1 MEEKLFS
8 ICIPSYNRPAEI
20 RRLLNSIDT
29 THVDEVEIVI
39 CEDKSPKREE
49 IRKQVLDFKS
59 KTQYEVNY
67 IENEEN
73 CGYDKNLRNLIR
85 AAKGH
90 FIIFMGDNYTRIC
103 SRIFIACFC
112 QQIHLIKKRTIK
124 FFAFKL

>member
-49 IRKQVLDFKS
+49 IRKQVLDFK
-59 KTQYEVNY
+59 
-67 IENEEN
+67 
-73 CGYDKNLRNLIR
+73 
-85 AAKGH
+85 
-90 FIIFMGDNYTRIC
+90 
-103 SRIFIACFC
+103 
-112 QQIHLIKKRTIK
+112 
-124 FFAFKL
+124 

>member
-59 KTQYEVNY
+59 KTQYEVCLLY
-67 IENEEN
+67 TS
-73 CGYDKNLRNLIR
+73 D
-85 AAKGH
+85 AA
-90 FIIFMGDNYTRIC
+90 DE
-103 SRIFIACFC
+103 
-112 QQIHLIKKRTIK
+112 
-124 FFAFKL
+124 